1 MNLHTRG
8 WGLAAV
14 AAFAFVAM
22 LAIGA
27 MAGCDQILGINSNRY
42 VDASTDD
49 GGTGMPDTGS
59 RDTGMGL
66 HDAAAEASPWDCLG
80 DPALMYQ
87 PGATTQLTLLTIDSL
102 QPILQAEKVDGG
114 SGLDILQYTPIPGLV
129 IHACDSL
136 FDPGCHDST
145 SMTWQPQTSD
155 DAGVVHFTVPQ
166 DFAGFFNISS
176 PSGPSL
182 FTTTFFP
189 SPFVPGETTN
199 TLPATLLT
207 QTATQG
213 LNAVLSNVTID
224 YATDGGLGSVV
235 MSIFDCHDHFADGVS
250 FQPSAAAP
258 QSSGYT
264 TTIFYT
270 EGMGQM
276 EFPTTSTQA
285 TDKAGAGGILNVPI
299 GSFSVKLVLAATGQ
313 PIGVVNL
320 FINPGVASSVL
331 FRTRTTRSGP

>member
-14 AAFAFVAM
+14 AALFAM
-22 LAIGA
+22 LAVVA
-27 MAGCDQILGINSNRY
+27 MAGCDQILGINANRY
-42 VDASTDD
+42 VDAGTEDS
-49 GGTGMPDTGS
+49 GTGMPDTGTH
-59 RDTGMGL
+59 DTGMGMPE
-66 HDAAAEASPWDCLG
+66 AAVEAGPWDCLN
-80 DPALMYQ
+80 DKALMYQ
-87 PGATTQLTLLTIDSL
+87 PGSTTKLTLLTIDSL

-129 IHACDSL
+129 IYACNSL
-136 FDPGCHDST
+136 FDPGCHNSIG
-145 SMTWQPQTSD
+145 QPQTSD
-155 DAGVVHFTVPQ
+155 DAGVVNFTVPQ
-166 DFAGFFNISS
+166 DFAGFFNID
-176 PSGPSL
+176 GPNL

-207 QTATQG
+207 QAATQG
-213 LNAVLSNVTID
+213 LNSVLQGVTID

-235 MSIFDCHDHFADGVS
+235 MSIFDCHDHFAEGVS
-250 FQPSAAAP
+250 FQQSASAP
-258 QSSGYT
+258 PSSGYT

-276 EFPTTSTQA
+276 EFPTTSTTA

-299 GSFSVKLVLAATGQ
+299 GSFNVKLVLAATGQ

-331 FRTRTTRSGP
+331 FRTRTTRSGGP